1 MEKLASRLDAV
12 QEELLTLYETGS
24 NTLDSQIRHW
34 SLIRQENV
42 LLHFARRQGIMRLG
56 MQAVPHLSVSQ
67 DKAKQAIEM
76 MLLLT
81 NLQHTPYADEEWT
94 LCDTSREAL
103 LAPPANCLKKG
114 AVPVTVWFDGDKD
127 NACQHTAWK
136 QVYYQDGDSWTKT
149 DGGADYTGLFYRED
163 GYKHYYHTFAE
174 DARTYGTTGVY
185 DVEYGNELISPPIV
199 TSSTSDGFAAA
210 DSDWPNSGPFELG
223 PTIETGPPSPPS
235 PPPKRPRAA
244 TTPPPPPPEAV
255 CESTSTVPA
264 TSLETPP
271 VFRRGGFSADPCVSA
286 EPASRGRGSRGRGG
300 GRGGGGRRVSVGSRR
315 RGAAA
320 RQIALP
326 TSTTSPS
333 AGGGCVAYGQR
344 PGDWADPYVPGP
356 SGGRGPFAWSC
367 GPSENTQIPCIPPA
381 PCCESGGW
389 CPGLAGHY
397 PLDRRGLDPG
407 AAPETQPGPGLPAQA
422 ARGVCEVPDGSVG
435 GLGNLLC
442 GPGHPVVTVLKG
454 GANQLKCLRYR
465 IKKQHAGLYLCISS
479 TWHWTGDL
487 GAERQG
493 RARILVVFPGPAQ
506 ANAFMRTVSLP
517 KGVHMSMGFAGV
529 SL

>member
-223 PTIETGPPSPPS
+223 PTIETL
-235 PPPKRPRAA
+235 
-244 TTPPPPPPEAV
+244 
-255 CESTSTVPA
+255 
-264 TSLETPP
+264 SL
-271 VFRRGGFSADPCVSA
+271 
-286 EPASRGRGSRGRGG
+286 
-300 GRGGGGRRVSVGSRR
+300 
-315 RGAAA
+315 
-320 RQIALP
+320 IH
-326 TSTTSPS
+326 
-333 AGGGCVAYGQR
+333 
-344 PGDWADPYVPGP
+344 
-356 SGGRGPFAWSC
+356 
-367 GPSENTQIPCIPPA
+367 I
-381 PCCESGGW
+381 
-389 CPGLAGHY
+389 
-397 PLDRRGLDPG
+397 
-407 AAPETQPGPGLPAQA
+407 
-422 ARGVCEVPDGSVG
+422 
-435 GLGNLLC
+435 
-442 GPGHPVVTVLKG
+442 
-454 GANQLKCLRYR
+454 
-465 IKKQHAGLYLCISS
+465 
-479 TWHWTGDL
+479 
-487 GAERQG
+487 
-493 RARILVVFPGPAQ
+493 
-506 ANAFMRTVSLP
+506 
-517 KGVHMSMGFAGV
+517 
-529 SL
+529 